1 MALRGSFIRLFKK
14 QFNSVFKLH
23 NCSHSVAIIGAPFSK
38 GQKRRGVEHGP
49 QAIRDAGL
57 LDRLSTMETA
67 ARQQTGKLRPFI
79 RRACG
84 DTFYKSNLNRYDSTV
99 LFQEDQIEN
108 PYYPLHD
115 YGDLNFTHLAKDEC
129 FMHVP
134 FPRTVGLANKM
145 LASAVGSAVEAGHTC
160 ITLGGDHSLAIG
172 SVQGHYKHCPD
183 LCLIWVDAH
192 ADINTPLTSPSGNLH
207 GQSVSFLLKELQDK
221 MPEVPGFSWLKPF
234 LSTSDLVYIGLR
246 DVDPGEHYILK
257 NCGIQYFTMRD
268 IDRMGIQRVTEMSLD
283 HLLSRKQKPIHL
295 SFDIDAF
302 DPSLAPAT
310 GTPVNGGLTYREG
323 IYLAEEINN
332 TGLLSAMDLVEV
344 NPTLG
349 ATREAVEATASLA
362 VDVIAASLGK
372 TREGAHISFDKL
384 PSPGTTYKADNEQK
398 ICL

>member
-57 LDRLSTMETA
+57 LDRLSTM
-67 ARQQTGKLRPFI
+67 
-79 RRACG
+79 
-84 DTFYKSNLNRYDSTV
+84 D
-99 LFQEDQIEN
+99 
-108 PYYPLHD
+108 YPLHD